1 MSSTL
6 IQRSSYTTTLTGK
19 VHEKDGAKEAQA
31 FGFMMTEGDD
41 NNGNIECLT
50 GVMNQS
56 DETNCVLILIN
67 TSETILVTDI
77 RESVHLKIFSVLHV
91 RHVRISTMLSFIL
104 GTLFTSSTISNV
116 VLSIILS
123 INRQNIRQQI

>member
-1 MSSTL
+1 M
-6 IQRSSYTTTLTGK
+6 
-19 VHEKDGAKEAQA
+19 HEKDGAKEAQA